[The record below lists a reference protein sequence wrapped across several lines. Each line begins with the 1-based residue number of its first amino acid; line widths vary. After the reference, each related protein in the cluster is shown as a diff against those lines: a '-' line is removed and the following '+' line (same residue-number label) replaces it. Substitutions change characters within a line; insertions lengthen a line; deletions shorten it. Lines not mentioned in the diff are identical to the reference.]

1 MSALLEVQS
10 LSAGYGAITVLREL
24 SWSIEAGEV
33 VAWLGANGAGKTTLL
48 RALSG
53 MIPTSGVVRLGGQA
67 LSGLSPDRIAQRGVA
82 HVPEGRGTFA
92 HLSVDENLRLG
103 AWLRRDRAGVEADR
117 ERLFGYFPRLKERLA
132 QQAGTL
138 SGGEQQM
145 LAIARALLLRPRV
158 LLLDEPSF
166 GLSPRLVNELF
177 EVLGQIRTSEHVA
190 MLVVEQNARVALELA
205 DTAVLLESGRIAA
218 AGTAAA
224 MRGDPRI
231 QRAYL
236 GD

>member
-53 MIPTSGVVRLGGQA
+53 MIPTSGVVRLAGQA

>member
-1 MSALLEVQS
+1 MSALLEVQT
-10 LSAGYGAITVLREL
+10 LSAGYGAITVLHEL
-24 SWSIEAGEV
+24 SWSIAAGEV
-33 VAWLGANGAGKTTLL
+33 VACLGANGAGKSTML

-53 MIPTSGVVRLGGQA
+53 MISSSGIIRLAGQT
-67 LSGLSPDRIAQRGVA
+67 LSGLSPDRIAQQGVA

-103 AWLRRDRAGVEADR
+103 AWLRRDREGVEADR
-117 ERLFGYFPRLKERLA
+117 ERLFGYFPRLKERLT

-145 LAIARALLLRPRV
+145 LAISRALLLRPRL

-166 GLSPRLVNELF
+166 GLSPRLVDELF
-177 EVLGQIRTSEHVA
+177 DVLGQIRANERVA
-190 MLVVEQNARVALELA
+190 MLVVEQNARVALALA
-205 DTAVLLESGRIAA
+205 DTALLLESGRIAA
-218 AGTAAA
+218 AGSAAA
-224 MRGDPRI
+224 MLEDPRI

>member
-1 MSALLEVQS
+1 MSALVEVQS
-10 LSAGYGAITVLREL
+10 LSAGYGAITVLHDV
-24 SWSIEAGEV
+24 SCTIAAGEV
-33 VAWLGANGAGKTTLL
+33 VACLGANGAGKTTLL

-53 MIPTSGVVRLGGQA
+53 MIPASGVVRLAGQTV
-67 LSGLSPDRIAQRGVA
+67 SGLSPERIAQQGVA

-177 EVLGQIRTSEHVA
+177 DVLGLIRADEHVA
-190 MLVVEQNARVALELA
+190 MLVVEQNAQVALQLA
-205 DTAVLLESGRIAA
+205 DAAIVLESGRIAA
-218 AGTAAA
+218 TGTAAA